1 MTKVRYL
8 QCMAGDRFT
17 RNVGDVANVSDDE
30 AKRFVAAGYAE
41 IVADEKAGGESDK
54 KAGGKKSK

>member
-1 MTKVRYL
+1 MAKVRYL

-17 RNVGDVANVSDDE
+17 RNVGDVGEVSEDE

-41 IVADEKAGGESDK
+41 IVANDK
-54 KAGGKKSK
+54 KAGGDEKETKKKAK